1 MSTENQEEHR
11 AFRNEKVP
19 EESTKKKEQKDF

>member
-1 MSTENQEEHR
+1 MTTENQEEYR

-19 EESTKKKEQKDF
+19 EKSTKKKEQKDF